1 MGDRKRDKKMKEKK
15 EQQMY
20 MRAKESL
27 IENSLTEIIADI
39 KTICS
44 AKKKTCVLAAE
55 IIGLKW
61 MSLKKWSIKTLYILY
76 SN

>member
-1 MGDRKRDKKMKEKK
+1 
-15 EQQMY
+15 
-20 MRAKESL
+20 
-27 IENSLTEIIADI
+27 
-39 KTICS
+39 
-44 AKKKTCVLAAE
+44 LAAE

>member
-1 MGDRKRDKKMKEKK
+1 MKEKK

-61 MSLKKWSIKTLYILY
+61 MSLKK
-76 SN
+76 